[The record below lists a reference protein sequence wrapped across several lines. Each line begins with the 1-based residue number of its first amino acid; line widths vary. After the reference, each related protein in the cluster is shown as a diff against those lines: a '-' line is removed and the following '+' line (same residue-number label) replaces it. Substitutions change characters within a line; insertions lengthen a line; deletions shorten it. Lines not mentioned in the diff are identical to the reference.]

1 MRAAEGRLTE
11 AIRAT
16 TDKEAHLGLPDR
28 VYNNSSKKNNTE
40 VPDPMSEDLEL
51 WSELP
56 RLFTRVSGF
65 DNP

>member
-16 TDKEAHLGLPDR
+16 TDKEAYLGLPDR

-51 WSELP
+51 SNELP
-56 RLFTRVSGF
+56 R
-65 DNP
+65 